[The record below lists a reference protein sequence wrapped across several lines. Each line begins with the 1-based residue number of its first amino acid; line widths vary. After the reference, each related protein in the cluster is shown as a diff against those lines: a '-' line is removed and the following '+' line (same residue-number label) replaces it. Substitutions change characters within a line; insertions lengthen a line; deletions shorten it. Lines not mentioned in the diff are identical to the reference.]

1 MSEIAKQLLDQEKMD
16 WILTISHKTFDV
28 PPSTN
33 DGICCNTLSLLPFH
47 ILLLYFLLQT
57 YIQKLFGTIWIF
69 RLYKTI
75 WITDISN
82 GLTKCWNISNETVS
96 FRINNLRATRM
107 IWLLSASS
115 DSRMWLFI

>member
-75 WITDISN
+75 WITEISN
-82 GLTKCWNISNETVS
+82 CIAEYWIVIPETI
-96 FRINNLRATRM
+96 FFGIAFLKANDAWTRITHPRTRT
-107 IWLLSASS
+107 
-115 DSRMWLFI
+115 DR